1 MQAETVPTPDPQA
14 ASASRTAVPLLVL
27 IGSLLLTALAAFQ
40 VDRTSKETEQMHYQ
54 ALLDATA
61 AEVRDRIAQ
70 RREAYVAIL
79 HGTAG
84 LFAGDRYVPPV
95 VFSDYV
101 KGLKLDQTYAGVQ
114 ALGVIVKATPGE
126 LEKYEKYI
134 ASVGP
139 NPRVWPRD
147 PPREVY
153 YPILHLEPLDAAN
166 KSALGYDVYS
176 DPVRR
181 AAMERARDEGTVGV
195 TPKVRLVQDFGPEG
209 AGRAG
214 FVMYYP
220 IYRSAKLPPPA
231 SVEERRQRIIAFV
244 ASPFRA
250 DDFLGGVFP
259 EGRPS
264 ALEFDLYDG
273 TEITEEHLLSRA
285 AMTTAGT
292 RWPVGRPLTVDMGG
306 RTWTLVFRTPRPP
319 PATVGL
325 SQLTVSVVA
334 AGGAISMLLF
344 ALTRSQS
351 SARHTAERTAADLR
365 AAAEELRRRDDERL
379 RLLAAEREARA
390 DAEAANRSKDEFLA
404 TLSHE
409 LRTPLNA
416 ILGWA
421 QLLRMGV
428 LPADEAAQGMETI
441 ERNAK
446 SQAQLVDDLLDLS
459 RIISGKLRVELRPVD
474 LVAVVEGA
482 LDSVRPAAEAKGIS
496 VIPVLDAHAGPVAG
510 DAGRLQQVAWN
521 LLSNAIKFTPR
532 GGRVD
537 VWLRSSGP
545 DAELTVSDNGAGIS
559 PGFLPHVF
567 DRLRQG
573 DGSTT
578 RHHGGLGLGLAI
590 VRHLVELHGGT
601 VSADSHGEGR
611 GSTFT
616 IRLPRAAP
624 AHVEAAEGTGPGGGD
639 HASHDTPRASARKE
653 MRIVEGVKVLVVDD
667 EPDARQVIRIG
678 LEQRGATVQTAAS
691 VEEALAAL
699 VRLGPPDVLLCDI
712 GMPGED
718 GYSLIRRLRQ
728 FGDAEGGNVPAVALT
743 AYARAEDRDRA
754 LAAGF
759 QAHVPKPVEPAR
771 LAEAVAVVL
780 RGERRVSNTLA
791 SVPAAT
797 LSGDENA

>member
-1 MQAETVPTPDPQA
+1 MQVKADTPPEPQA
-14 ASASRTAVPLLVL
+14 VRPQRTYVPLLVL
-27 IGSLLLTALAAFQ
+27 VASLLLTALAAYL
-40 VDRTSKETEQMHYQ
+40 VDRTSKETEQVHYQ

-84 LFAGDRYVPPV
+84 LFAGDRYVPPEI
-95 VFSDYV
+95 FSEYV
-101 KGLKLDQTYAGVQ
+101 KGLKLEQAYPGVQ
-114 ALGVIVKATPGE
+114 GLGVIVKAAPGD

-139 NPRVWPRD
+139 NPHVWPRD
-147 PPREVY
+147 PPRDVY

-166 KSALGYDVYS
+166 RPALGYDVCT

-181 AAMERARDEGTVGV
+181 AALERARDEGTVGV
-195 TPKVRLVQDFGPEG
+195 TGKIRLVQDVGEDPS
-209 AGRAG
+209 ARAG
-214 FVMYYP
+214 FGMYYP
-220 IYRSAKLPPPA
+220 IYRSGKLPPPA
-231 SVEERRQRIIAFV
+231 TVEERRQRIIAFV

-250 DDFLGGVFP
+250 DDFLRGVFP
-259 EGRPS
+259 EGRP
-264 ALEFDLYDG
+264 AAVEFDLYDG
-273 TEITEEHLLSRA
+273 TELTDEHLLSRA
-285 AMTTAGT
+285 SMTSAGT

-319 PATVGL
+319 PAAVG
-325 SQLTVSVVA
+325 VSRIALAVAA
-334 AGGAISMLLF
+334 AGGAISVLLF
-344 ALTRSQS
+344 ALTRSQWR
-351 SARHTAERTAADLR
+351 ARRSAERGAADLR
-365 AAAEELRRRDDERL
+365 SAAVELRRRDDERL
-379 RLLAAEREARA
+379 QLLAAERDARA

-409 LRTPLNA
+409 LRTPLNS

-428 LPADEAAQGMETI
+428 LPADEASQGLETI

-459 RIISGKLRVELRPVD
+459 RIIAGKLRVETRAVD

-482 LDSVRPAAEAKGIS
+482 LDSARPAAEAKGIS
-496 VIPVLDAHAGPVAG
+496 VVPVLDAHAGPVAG

-537 VWLRSSGP
+537 VWLRSTGA
-545 DAELTVSDNGAGIS
+545 DAELTVSDSGAGIRAE
-559 PGFLPHVF
+559 FLPHVF
-567 DRLRQG
+567 DRLLQG
-573 DGSTT
+573 DASST
-578 RHHGGLGLGLAI
+578 RRHGGLGLGLAI

-601 VSADSHGEGR
+601 VSADSRGEGR

-616 IRLPRAAP
+616 VRLPRAAP
-624 AHVEAAEGTGPGGGD
+624 VHVEAAASNKPGGRND
-639 HASHDTPRASARKE
+639 ASHDTPRASSRKE
-653 MRIVEGVKVLVVDD
+653 TRIVEGVRVLVVDD
-667 EPDARQVIRIG
+667 EPDARQVIRVG
-678 LEQRGATVQTAAS
+678 LEQRGATVETAAS

-699 VRLGPPDVLLCDI
+699 ARHGPPDVLLSDI

-718 GYSLIRRLRQ
+718 GYSLIGKVRQ
-728 FGDAEGGNVPAVALT
+728 LPDAAGGNVPAVALT

-754 LAAGF
+754 LAAGYH
-759 QAHVPKPVEPAR
+759 AHLAKPVEPAQLAEVVAQLLQIAR
-771 LAEAVAVVL
+771 PAEAV
-780 RGERRVSNTLA
+780 G
-791 SVPAAT
+791 AAPT
-797 LSGDENA
+797 RL